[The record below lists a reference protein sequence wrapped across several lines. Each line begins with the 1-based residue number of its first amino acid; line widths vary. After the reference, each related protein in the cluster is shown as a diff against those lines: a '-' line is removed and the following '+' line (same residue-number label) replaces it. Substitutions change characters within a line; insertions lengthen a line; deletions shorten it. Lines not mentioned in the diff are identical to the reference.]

1 MISVTRLRGEPLVV
15 NAELLETV
23 EATPD
28 TVLTLTT
35 GQKFVVRESV
45 EEVVRRVIAYRR
57 AVVRRPE
64 RRREG

>member
-1 MISVTRLRGEPLVV
+1 MINVTRLRGEPIVV

-28 TVLTLTT
+28 TVLTMTT
-35 GQKFVVRESV
+35 GQQFVVRESV

-57 AVVRRPE
+57 AV
-64 RRREG
+64 RRRGCQE